1 VTDIMPSDF
10 AGSDIPPDFNW
21 LQPDYQPVLDARA
34 RRLTYIHEHP
44 EILPALRAFYA
55 EHPAAFIS
63 HWGWTR
69 DPRGLT
75 DRVVPFLL
83 WPKQVECVEFISE
96 CWKAGKPGLIEK
108 SRDSGIT
115 HVCVALAATL
125 CLFHRGL
132 VIGFGSRKEE
142 YVDLKDSPKSIFA
155 KLRDFVEQL
164 PPEFVGPWER
174 ERYSPHMRCLFPQTG
189 STIVGEAGDNIG
201 RGDRAALYFLDEAAW
216 LENPE
221 SIEAS
226 LSATARCRIDVST
239 PCGMENPFAR
249 KRLSGRFAVFTAH
262 WRNDPRRTPEWHAQK
277 CIELDEATFAQE
289 YGISYTA
296 SLENQLIKP
305 AWIQAAIGAHLKLA
319 IYPAGERVGAFD
331 PADQGA
337 DRCAFAGRH
346 GILCEFIESWRG
358 VGSNPL
364 ESTLRAV
371 DHCTRLGYRELVY
384 DAVGL
389 GAGVSGYAQVIN
401 GERGKAGRPAL
412 KFTPYSGGASPPE
425 GELRQ
430 GIPNAERYANRKAHD
445 WDALAKLLENTW
457 RAVHLGEKVPVDEIV
472 SLDPWMPE
480 LQDLVNELSQ
490 VTIKRTPAGR
500 LLVDKY
506 GDGARSPNLADALV
520 MAFASHD
527 RVALWEKLAGDG
539 EQGLRLTREERE
551 AFLAER
557 ERFRQEEAQRAKA
570 AGVSSDDAQWAAGE
584 SAQAGPR
591 PPAMRVTAVGDAPS
605 GYGDMFAT
613 VGAA

>member
-69 DPRGLT
+69 DPRALT

-201 RGDRAALYFLDEAAW
+201 RGDRLSGTRRSALSWTRQRSPRSMGFPIRRAW
-216 LENPE
+216 KT
-221 SIEAS
+221 S
-226 LSATARCRIDVST
+226 LSSPHGFRPR
-239 PCGMENPFAR
+239 
-249 KRLSGRFAVFTAH
+249 SGRT
-262 WRNDPRRTPEWHAQK
+262 
-277 CIELDEATFAQE
+277 
-289 YGISYTA
+289 
-296 SLENQLIKP
+296 
-305 AWIQAAIGAHLKLA
+305 
-319 IYPAGERVGAFD
+319 
-331 PADQGA
+331 
-337 DRCAFAGRH
+337 
-346 GILCEFIESWRG
+346 
-358 VGSNPL
+358 
-364 ESTLRAV
+364 
-371 DHCTRLGYRELVY
+371 
-384 DAVGL
+384 
-389 GAGVSGYAQVIN
+389 
-401 GERGKAGRPAL
+401 
-412 KFTPYSGGASPPE
+412 
-425 GELRQ
+425 
-430 GIPNAERYANRKAHD
+430 
-445 WDALAKLLENTW
+445 
-457 RAVHLGEKVPVDEIV
+457 
-472 SLDPWMPE
+472 
-480 LQDLVNELSQ
+480 
-490 VTIKRTPAGR
+490 
-500 LLVDKY
+500 
-506 GDGARSPNLADALV
+506 
-520 MAFASHD
+520 
-527 RVALWEKLAGDG
+527 
-539 EQGLRLTREERE
+539 
-551 AFLAER
+551 
-557 ERFRQEEAQRAKA
+557 
-570 AGVSSDDAQWAAGE
+570 
-584 SAQAGPR
+584 
-591 PPAMRVTAVGDAPS
+591 
-605 GYGDMFAT
+605 
-613 VGAA
+613 